1 MTPLRANFF
10 YQVEFK
16 SLPTQRPPVPP
27 AGDPRTSSLL
37 LLFEEFVP
45 REYREQ
51 LTAPKKKRLFARPG
65 IFSSD
70 SSSRKQWKPAPTL
83 NGRPY
88 VIGSTPQPPSADRA
102 ADFESML
109 LNSESVTKL
118 MSLSRGIST
127 REHPIPTPLV
137 TSSQLPKEGV
147 PPVPPL
153 PNSIS
158 SPVKSSRP
166 KFRLTTSKRART
178 MPAEYDDVDFEMRET
193 SDSELSG
200 ASTPRNGTANGN
212 GQLKQERRESKDD
225 TWIDILVG
233 DSAKRR
239 LAGQD
244 AELKPRSGKLNN
256 RSDPELAQKEIEE
269 ALSRAGAPPPD
280 DDFFHHQSQVLQR
293 YADGAGEV
301 RISEE
306 VAPEPYPYSLHPL
319 GRPDA
324 DGSEGGYTSGGE
336 GPMIRVQSPTI
347 ASSVASAP
355 YTSQYFPPDDAT
367 SEFEAMSVG
376 PGQGVE
382 MHDLDVGEGIAW
394 SQSARLPAS
403 PGPIR
408 PLPTTPTEPV
418 ATKGKVGSLVEMY
431 QQKAGG
437 EGESVPP
444 PRGESLNGPNAKTV
458 PPPLEPV
465 IVPAPVE
472 SAAGR
477 VSPGRY
483 IHGAP
488 LHNVV
493 EEEED

>member
-1 MTPLRANFF
+1 
-10 YQVEFK
+10 
-16 SLPTQRPPVPP
+16 
-27 AGDPRTSSLL
+27 
-37 LLFEEFVP
+37 
-45 REYREQ
+45 
-51 LTAPKKKRLFARPG
+51 
-65 IFSSD
+65 
-70 SSSRKQWKPAPTL
+70 
-83 NGRPY
+83 
-88 VIGSTPQPPSADRA
+88 
-102 ADFESML
+102 ML
-109 LNSESVTKL
+109 LSSESTTKL
-118 MSLSRGIST
+118 LSLSRGVST
-127 REHPIPTPLV
+127 REHPVPTPLI
-137 TSSQLPKEGV
+137 TGSQLPKDGI

-178 MPAEYDDVDFEMRET
+178 MPSEYDDVDFEMRET

-200 ASTPRNGTANGN
+200 ASTPRNGTANGD
-212 GQLKQERRESKDD
+212 GQLKQERRQSKDD
-225 TWIDILVG
+225 AWIDILVG
-233 DSAKRR
+233 DSSKRR
-239 LAGQD
+239 LGGQD
-244 AELKPRSGKLNN
+244 AELKPRGGAKLKNN

-280 DDFFHHQSQVLQR
+280 DDFFHHQSHVLQR

-355 YTSQYFPPDDAT
+355 YTSQYLPPDDTT

-376 PGQGVE
+376 PGQE
-382 MHDLDVGEGIAW
+382 MEIHDLDVEEGAAW
-394 SQSARLPAS
+394 SQGARFGAS

-408 PLPTTPTEPV
+408 ALPTTPTEPT
-418 ATKGKVGSLVEMY
+418 ATKGKVVSLVEMY

-437 EGESVPP
+437 EGEGVPP
-444 PRGESLNGPNAKTV
+444 PRGVSLNGPNAKTV
-458 PPPLEPV
+458 PPPLETV
-465 IVPAPVE
+465 IVPASVE
-472 SAAGR
+472 PNPGR

-488 LHNVV
+488 LHNVIEA

>member
-1 MTPLRANFF
+1 
-10 YQVEFK
+10 
-16 SLPTQRPPVPP
+16 VPP

-51 LTAPKKKRLFARPG
+51 LSMPKKKRLFARTG

-70 SSSRKQWKPAPTL
+70 SSSKKQWKPASTL

-88 VIGSTPQPPSADRA
+88 VIGSTPQPPSAERA

-109 LNSESVTKL
+109 LNSESSTKL
-118 MSLSRGIST
+118 MSLSRGVST
-127 REHPIPTPLV
+127 REHPVPTPLV
-137 TSSQLPKEGV
+137 TSSHLPKEDI

-153 PNSIS
+153 PQSIS
-158 SPVKSSRP
+158 SPVKHSRP

-212 GQLKQERRESKDD
+212 GTLKQERRQSKDD
-225 TWIDILVG
+225 AWIDILVG

-239 LAGQD
+239 LGGQD
-244 AELKPRSGKLNN
+244 AEMKPHGGKLKNN
-256 RSDPELAQKEIEE
+256 RSDPDLAQKEIEE

-336 GPMIRVQSPTI
+336 GPMINVQSPTI

-355 YTSQYFPPDDAT
+355 YTSQYFPPEDT
-367 SEFEAMSVG
+367 MSEFEAMSVG
-376 PGQGVE
+376 PDQE
-382 MHDLDVGEGIAW
+382 MEDAEW
-394 SQSARLPAS
+394 PKSARPPTS
-403 PGPIR
+403 SGPIR
-408 PLPTTPTEPV
+408 PLPTTPTEPI

-437 EGESVPP
+437 EDESVPP
-444 PRGESLNGPNAKTV
+444 PRGASLNGPTAKTV
-458 PPPLEPV
+458 PPPLDTGTVSTPQEPS
-465 IVPAPVE
+465 P
-472 SAAGR
+472 GR

-488 LHNVV
+488 LHNVL
-493 EEEED
+493 EEEEE

>member
-1 MTPLRANFF
+1 M
-10 YQVEFK
+10 
-16 SLPTQRPPVPP
+16 
-27 AGDPRTSSLL
+27 L

-51 LTAPKKKRLFARPG
+51 LTVPKKKRLFARPG

-70 SSSRKQWKPAPTL
+70 SSSKKQWKPAPTL

-88 VIGSTPQPPSADRA
+88 VIGSTPQPPSSDRA
-102 ADFESML
+102 ADFESL
-109 LNSESVTKL
+109 LRNSESTTRVIT
-118 MSLSRGIST
+118 LSRGVST

-137 TSSQLPKEGV
+137 TSSQLPKEDI

-153 PNSIS
+153 PHSIS
-158 SPVKSSRP
+158 SPVKASRP

-193 SDSELSG
+193 SDSDMSG

-212 GQLKQERRESKDD
+212 GQLKSERRQSKDD
-225 TWIDILVG
+225 AWIDILVG
-233 DSAKRR
+233 DSSKRR

-244 AELKPRSGKLNN
+244 AELKPRSGKLRNN

-280 DDFFHHQSQVLQR
+280 DDFFHHPSQGLHR

-319 GRPDA
+319 GRPDV

-355 YTSQYFPPDDAT
+355 YTSQYVPHEDNV
-367 SEFEAMSVG
+367 SEFEAMNVVA
-376 PGQGVE
+376 GQE
-382 MHDLDVGEGIAW
+382 MEIPDADVDEGSAW
-394 SQSARLPAS
+394 PQSATLPAS

-408 PLPTTPTEPV
+408 PLPVTPTETK
-418 ATKGKVGSLVEMY
+418 ASKGKVGGLVDMY
-431 QQKAGG
+431 QQKAGS
-437 EGESVPP
+437 EGERVPP
-444 PRGESLNGPNAKTV
+444 PRGASLNGPTAKTV

-465 IVPAPVE
+465 DVSPPLE
-472 SAAGR
+472 PNTGR

-488 LHNVV
+488 LHNVI
-493 EEEED
+493 EEEEE

>member
-1 MTPLRANFF
+1 M
-10 YQVEFK
+10 
-16 SLPTQRPPVPP
+16 PP

-70 SSSRKQWKPAPTL
+70 SSSKKQWKPAPTL

-109 LNSESVTKL
+109 LNSESATKL

-137 TSSQLPKEGV
+137 TSSQLPKEGI

-153 PNSIS
+153 PHSIA
-158 SPVKSSRP
+158 SPAKSSRP

-212 GQLKQERRESKDD
+212 GQLKQERRQSKDD
-225 TWIDILVG
+225 AWIDILVG

-239 LAGQD
+239 LGGQD
-244 AELKPRSGKLNN
+244 AEMKPRSGKLNN

-355 YTSQYFPPDDAT
+355 YTSQYVPPDDAT

-376 PGQGVE
+376 PGQGME
-382 MHDLDVGEGIAW
+382 IDDLDVEEGIAW
-394 SQSARLPAS
+394 SQSARLPA
-403 PGPIR
+403 GAIR

-418 ATKGKVGSLVEMY
+418 ATKGKVGSLVELY

-444 PRGESLNGPNAKTV
+444 PRGASLNGPTAKTV

-465 IVPAPVE
+465 IVPTPVDP
-472 SAAGR
+472 AAGR

-493 EEEED
+493 EEEEE